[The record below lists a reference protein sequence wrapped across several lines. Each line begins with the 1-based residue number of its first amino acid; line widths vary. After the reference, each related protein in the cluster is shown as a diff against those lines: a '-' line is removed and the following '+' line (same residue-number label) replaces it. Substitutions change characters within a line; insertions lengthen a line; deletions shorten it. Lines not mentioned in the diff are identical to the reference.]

1 MKSHC
6 VCRATAWHFLPAAS
20 RNMCSTA
27 YVQYEAQP
35 LIAPTTAILSSTS
48 SVRRRC
54 PASALPT
61 LARWPCARTSP
72 LTTRQDDAQ
81 NNFASCTV
89 MLLGSS
95 VKVGGAAAPRRIFA
109 LQRAFD
115 LVLRRCLPRKPAV
128 CIDKANECA
137 AGRCASTFASCR
149 LVLPSTNANTAGT
162 RRCGGVFALPCT
174 FRCRCVVNQT
184 CRRPCARTRPPLAPP
199 DDAKRL
205 S

>member
-27 YVQYEAQP
+27 YLQYEAQP

-48 SVRRRC
+48 C
-54 PASALPT
+54 PSSLSCKCPT
-61 LARWPCARTSP
+61 NARQVAVCEDKPSR
-72 LTTRQDDAQ
+72 LDDAQ

>member
-1 MKSHC
+1 
-6 VCRATAWHFLPAAS
+6 
-20 RNMCSTA
+20 
-27 YVQYEAQP
+27 
-35 LIAPTTAILSSTS
+35 
-48 SVRRRC
+48 
-54 PASALPT
+54 
-61 LARWPCARTSP
+61 
-72 LTTRQDDAQ
+72 
-81 NNFASCTV
+81 

-199 DDAKRL
+199 GDAKRFSRAAGWCCL
-205 S
+205 LQMRTSRGAALWRCFCSAVCLLLQVRGKSHLQAVMCAERTADCAT